1 MLGFLFWIFMSSISH
16 GNFGMHQSTEG
27 TANIYDDVLAAAVP
41 SPRAAHV
48 RPNTGI
54 SAGSRDEGWKS
65 SRQASE
71 SRTVQMMPGAPDP
84 AKRCAEGRSHG
95 YTKARKRAYK
105 RALRR
110 VRAQGSTIYRG
121 QVFTEGALLQHYTP
135 TPLQQMT
142 RSTPNVA
149 RTPRRA
155 GGQSFSLRCFSWNCG
170 GLSTLKDELFTWLE
184 EQPFQVV
191 MLQESWLKSS
201 LDYTTRGWIC
211 INSGLEQGG
220 RSHAGVMTCLRSSTF
235 SQQHVRYHHVLP
247 GRVLHVQA
255 RFQGGWVNLIN
266 IYQRCWDFQTD
277 QDRIVKERA
286 IVWKAVRQ
294 TIGQVPQGHFLM
306 IAGDLNTAISSH
318 APWLGKGMLKAAANS
333 ADAECLADLL
343 SDTGL
348 VAVNTFGRHNSY
360 TYIHDGSQ
368 QARKSFVDYVLVR
381 KVQAAKRTC
390 SLIRNFQVGQWRRGG
405 KHLPITVEIQ
415 LQPYRFTRPTAT
427 SEWPIWKCKLLQQ
440 QVKRDPDIS
449 LRFQQEV
456 ALALA
461 ESSDYHPHEL
471 NRKLLE
477 IGRRVFAVHRPRSIS
492 PPWAQG
498 AHVQTIKTMWLHYR
512 HMKLARGVPGLRAV
526 FQAMR
531 HWTSFQRLHRQV
543 QRHSRRLRRQ
553 HMDNLLTEAQ
563 ARDQVDGSGAVFDL
577 LKRVAPKQARKR
589 TQLRDDSGRIMTPA
603 EEAHAL
609 AAYWKDVCG
618 SVHKTSMQEA
628 PGGGDPFLTYDISP
642 DDIKQALRNLH
653 VGKAAPKHCAP
664 HIMWKLAAEPI
675 ATFLEASVFG
685 HWRATGAHIPDA
697 WPGAWLTFLSKPNK
711 AGTKPD
717 HLRPIALLEPAGKA
731 VSGIIKEHLTP
742 YLEAWTRHLHFYGYL
757 SNRSTHQALDL
768 VFAHCELVRTRT
780 QAQGRSPYAK
790 RAGIGQYK
798 CIGGLQVSVDCTQA
812 FDRIDRGLLL
822 QALTLLQVPLPLVDI
837 IMRWVQDTTYHI
849 NQDDCEET
857 FTSRRGVRQG
867 CKLSPTL
874 WCCIMVFIAR
884 SLDHSLGAQWCLE
897 HLVGFA
903 DDLHL
908 RWTFSTLA
916 EMHTA
921 LQQAAQALAIL
932 EKMSLVLSKEKTVCL
947 LKAEGSQAPHAKKK
961 IIVQTKDGKY
971 LQLSPDYRLPLKR
984 QHPYLGAI
992 ISYADFENQNAKH
1005 RVQAGKVAFQRLR
1018 PYLMNRRALSFA
1030 KRVALWK
1037 ATVVSSTFYGIT
1049 ASGITPKGLDLMRVT
1064 LTKQVRA
1071 MANSPRHLTLESDRD
1086 FWQRLRLKAPADL
1099 LLDRAQAIQH
1109 RTQELFHILEADDV
1123 RLSATTLAWENRV
1136 FTQLQT
1142 LCVGTDGGII
1152 SQHVCPSC
1160 HALFENME
1168 ALRAHIARKHSAD
1181 RRQAEPTTFDH
1192 YRHGTDGM
1200 PQCSRCGHKFKRWAD
1215 LAKHIT
1221 GNHCQAVA
1229 STAQVPA
1236 QTVDSVAASPV
1247 PYLELAR
1254 SMDATARD
1262 PRTMTL
1268 SKDLQDELLHHCA
1281 ICRQWLPNFRYVKI
1295 HYTRVHPQQW
1305 QQHQAQTQQWRR
1317 QHIPKTVH
1325 ECAWCGG
1332 RPSKG
1337 NVHSD
1342 TCPVLFQVT
1351 MVNAII
1357 QAELQ
1362 GPEAADAPSESTEPI
1377 PVAGSVKQ
1385 WSLHCQ
1391 FCSHACTKRGLRKHM
1406 KDCHSAWWHRAGSHV
1421 EALCSGWASG
1431 LAKPHCQFCD
1441 QPYQHRAQHSS
1452 SCHVIFQEAVHRS
1465 LTAHPLQH
1473 GDGERRDDAA
1483 IPGGAHGCVRGMP
1496 SSGGTESPEHAK
1508 ANGSERKPR
1517 QLSAETPSH
1526 GHKGC
1531 GDGAHGTSEG
1541 GATSAR
1547 ATPPG
1552 QPNLR
1557 QFFGR
1562 PRASCGE
1569 HGISL
1574 STPGR
1579 GATADESGQAVHDPL
1594 QQRPPGAATILVC
1607 RGPEVE
1613 RSEREV
1619 PPGSAEFASR
1629 VPGEQHVAGV
1639 LHQTGKH
1646 GQESTGSGGTHQARL
1661 DSEERERTLLAVQEV
1676 EWPAAGAGHISR
1688 SDCPP
1693 GDVGEGGRAEGD
1705 LPRPDGAARAQV
1717 SEHPAIDS
1725 TDRGQH
1731 VAVSTFLI
1739 VPGTGGGSGPLDVQR
1754 SLREHG
1760 SPADRR
1766 QHAAGKSQEE
1776 PSGRRARQGP
1786 GPVAGDAT
1794 GLRQSVLAVR
1804 LQNKSN
1810 TCYINSSILLWLWAY
1825 ALTTDLA
1832 DTAGFA
1838 ATALRAVLSSKGMLD
1853 LLEFLPWRR
1862 FLQGWRNVRHQHDV
1876 QEWHVHLFSQAM
1888 PPSMWGSW
1896 QAKLLSLD
1904 LRDSANTY
1912 TPILMTPPAHLQEC
1926 SLQTVVDQWSSQE
1939 AIHALAAPPRIL
1951 SICLTRFGFNDAG
1964 AFKVEM
1970 PVSLQPFTVTIPCFV
1985 NEHSLETRSCQYTII
2000 GAISHYGNDIS
2011 SGHYRAMLHDVAES
2025 CWYITDD
2032 GARAKRAKTADMR
2045 HLSRNAYVI
2054 WLSARV

>member
-1 MLGFLFWIFMSSISH
+1 MSSISH

-1123 RLSATTLAWENRV
+1123 RLSATTLAWENRRV
-1136 FTQLQT
+1136 
-1142 LCVGTDGGII
+1142 
-1152 SQHVCPSC
+1152 
-1160 HALFENME
+1160 
-1168 ALRAHIARKHSAD
+1168 HSA
-1181 RRQAEPTTFDH
+1181 P
-1192 YRHGTDGM
+1192 
-1200 PQCSRCGHKFKRWAD
+1200 
-1215 LAKHIT
+1215 
-1221 GNHCQAVA
+1221 
-1229 STAQVPA
+1229 
-1236 QTVDSVAASPV
+1236 DS
-1247 PYLELAR
+1247 L
-1254 SMDATARD
+1254 
-1262 PRTMTL
+1262 
-1268 SKDLQDELLHHCA
+1268 
-1281 ICRQWLPNFRYVKI
+1281 
-1295 HYTRVHPQQW
+1295 
-1305 QQHQAQTQQWRR
+1305 
-1317 QHIPKTVH
+1317 
-1325 ECAWCGG
+1325 
-1332 RPSKG
+1332 
-1337 NVHSD
+1337 
-1342 TCPVLFQVT
+1342 
-1351 MVNAII
+1351 
-1357 QAELQ
+1357 
-1362 GPEAADAPSESTEPI
+1362 
-1377 PVAGSVKQ
+1377 
-1385 WSLHCQ
+1385 
-1391 FCSHACTKRGLRKHM
+1391 
-1406 KDCHSAWWHRAGSHV
+1406 
-1421 EALCSGWASG
+1421 
-1431 LAKPHCQFCD
+1431 
-1441 QPYQHRAQHSS
+1441 
-1452 SCHVIFQEAVHRS
+1452 
-1465 LTAHPLQH
+1465 
-1473 GDGERRDDAA
+1473 RRD
-1483 IPGGAHGCVRGMP
+1483 
-1496 SSGGTESPEHAK
+1496 
-1508 ANGSERKPR
+1508 
-1517 QLSAETPSH
+1517 
-1526 GHKGC
+1526 
-1531 GDGAHGTSEG
+1531 
-1541 GATSAR
+1541 
-1547 ATPPG
+1547 
-1552 QPNLR
+1552 
-1557 QFFGR
+1557 
-1562 PRASCGE
+1562 
-1569 HGISL
+1569 
-1574 STPGR
+1574 
-1579 GATADESGQAVHDPL
+1579 
-1594 QQRPPGAATILVC
+1594 
-1607 RGPEVE
+1607 
-1613 RSEREV
+1613 
-1619 PPGSAEFASR
+1619 
-1629 VPGEQHVAGV
+1629 
-1639 LHQTGKH
+1639 
-1646 GQESTGSGGTHQARL
+1646 
-1661 DSEERERTLLAVQEV
+1661 
-1676 EWPAAGAGHISR
+1676 
-1688 SDCPP
+1688 
-1693 GDVGEGGRAEGD
+1693 
-1705 LPRPDGAARAQV
+1705 
-1717 SEHPAIDS
+1717 
-1725 TDRGQH
+1725 
-1731 VAVSTFLI
+1731 
-1739 VPGTGGGSGPLDVQR
+1739 
-1754 SLREHG
+1754 
-1760 SPADRR
+1760 
-1766 QHAAGKSQEE
+1766 
-1776 PSGRRARQGP
+1776 
-1786 GPVAGDAT
+1786 
-1794 GLRQSVLAVR
+1794 
-1804 LQNKSN
+1804 
-1810 TCYINSSILLWLWAY
+1810 
-1825 ALTTDLA
+1825 
-1832 DTAGFA
+1832 
-1838 ATALRAVLSSKGMLD
+1838 
-1853 LLEFLPWRR
+1853 
-1862 FLQGWRNVRHQHDV
+1862 
-1876 QEWHVHLFSQAM
+1876 
-1888 PPSMWGSW
+1888 
-1896 QAKLLSLD
+1896 
-1904 LRDSANTY
+1904 
-1912 TPILMTPPAHLQEC
+1912 
-1926 SLQTVVDQWSSQE
+1926 
-1939 AIHALAAPPRIL
+1939 
-1951 SICLTRFGFNDAG
+1951 
-1964 AFKVEM
+1964 
-1970 PVSLQPFTVTIPCFV
+1970 
-1985 NEHSLETRSCQYTII
+1985 
-2000 GAISHYGNDIS
+2000 
-2011 SGHYRAMLHDVAES
+2011 
-2025 CWYITDD
+2025 
-2032 GARAKRAKTADMR
+2032 
-2045 HLSRNAYVI
+2045 
-2054 WLSARV
+2054 